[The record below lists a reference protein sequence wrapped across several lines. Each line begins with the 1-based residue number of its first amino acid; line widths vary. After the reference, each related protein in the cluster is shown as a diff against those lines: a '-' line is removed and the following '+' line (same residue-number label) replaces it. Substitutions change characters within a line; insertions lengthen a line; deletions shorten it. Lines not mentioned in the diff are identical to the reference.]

1 MLVQPIVGV
10 ILNIST
16 RENTVF
22 ELIAKGLTD
31 REVANHLS
39 ISIATARKHR
49 ENLLGKFHFT
59 KSSQLATHYFRLNP
73 DALKK
78 TMTCD

>member
-1 MLVQPIVGV
+1 MK
-10 ILNIST
+10 ISN
-16 RENTVF
+16 RESTVF

-31 REVANHLS
+31 REIAEKLS

-49 ENLLGKFHFT
+49 ENVLGKFHFT
-59 KSSQLATHYFRLNP
+59 KSAQLVVHYFRLHP

-78 TMTCD
+78 TTICD

>member
-1 MLVQPIVGV
+1 
-10 ILNIST
+10 LNIST

-22 ELIAKGLTD
+22 ELIARGFTD
-31 REVANHLS
+31 REVANQLS

-49 ENLLGKFHFT
+49 ENLLGKFQFT
-59 KSSQLATHYFRLNP
+59 KSSQLATHYFRLNR